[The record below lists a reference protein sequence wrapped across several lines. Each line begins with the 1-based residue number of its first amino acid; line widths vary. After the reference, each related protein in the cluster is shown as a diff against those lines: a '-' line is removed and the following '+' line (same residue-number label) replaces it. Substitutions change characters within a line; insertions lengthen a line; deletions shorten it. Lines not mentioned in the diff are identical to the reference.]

1 MTAFILICWI
11 FPPHPGKN
19 QILHP
24 HEELTRLI
32 SQSPGTENSQ
42 MPWVSGG
49 GVGVS
54 IWLVH
59 YFENQSDCLKR
70 RNVKITEWVYG

>member
-1 MTAFILICWI
+1 MTTFILICSI

-19 QILHP
+19 QILQP

-32 SQSPGTENSQ
+32 PHSPGTESSQ

-49 GVGVS
+49 CWS
-54 IWLVH
+54 
-59 YFENQSDCLKR
+59 FENQSDCLKR
-70 RNVKITEWVYG
+70 RNVKITE